1 MRQSTRLSTTDV
13 AVLLHLLVHPDASY
27 GDMAAML
34 GVGKATAHASVARLL
49 RSGLAHAVG
58 QSGVAAALGPAG
70 EFLQYGAAYAFP
82 AVTVPRARGIRTGF
96 AAPGNEGLNALDVFP
111 MVWPSRLGNAFG
123 MGVTPLVPR
132 APDVSFRDPALYRLL
147 ALVDVL
153 RLGDARAREVAR
165 AAVLE
170 ALAAVAT

>member
-13 AVLLHLLVHPDASY
+13 AVLLHLLIHPDASY

-58 QSGVAAALGPAG
+58 QSGVAAAPGPAG
-70 EFLQYGAAYAFP
+70 EFLQFGAAYAFP

-96 AAPGNEGLNALDVFP
+96 AAPGNEGLNAIDATP
-111 MVWPSRLGNAFG
+111 IVWSSRLGNAFG
-123 MGVTPLVPR
+123 MGVEPLLPK
-132 APDVSFRDPALYRLL
+132 APDISFRDPALYRLH
-147 ALVDVL
+147 ALVDAL

-165 AAVLE
+165 AAILE
-170 ALAAVAT
+170 ALASMSK